1 MHFKATTMLKK
12 TSQTKIIKAR
22 TMNMGRIMIM
32 ITTMNQMK
40 MIPKKMKIMRAMKT
54 RIMRMKT
61 MMKMNMKK
69 MNMKKMITM
78 KMIMKKNT
86 MRRRIMKKM
95 KVTLT
100 IMMVIKN
107 HVKMKF
113 HTKIM
118 K

>member
-12 TSQTKIIKAR
+12 TSQTKTIKAR

-69 MNMKKMITM
+69 MNMKKMI
-78 KMIMKKNT
+78 MKKNT
-86 MRRRIMKKM
+86 MMRRIMKKM